1 MSAIQLPGLA
11 GEIAQH
17 LNEQAP
23 VTTSR
28 MAAGGAIALL
38 GAIVGAGWELPH
50 IGLYPET
57 DLRRVLPHLEPED
70 FPTTQPIGQSVML
83 VADPAHGKGGII
95 EGVERVMNDLE
106 KMESGGVSLWKR
118 LLVLQHFNHLV
129 LAGMEPAPEDVAKV
143 PNVVSPKTFDRLLD
157 GSLFLLAES
166 TPDDFDYLLPL
177 WYENSPFYGQ
187 CLMIRH
193 HGPKGGKNRQ
203 PHGQPTADLM
213 GRLAELAVLAQAQ
226 AERKVLVEVTEDAA
240 AWYRLFLSLDMDTY
254 CEHGPVGMEGEWARQ
269 SLQVAAI
276 VAVGLDPL
284 RPVITAEVFRLASDL
299 ASEGVRLARAGL
311 GVAGV

>member
-1 MSAIQLPGLA
+1 MNAIHFPGLA

-23 VTTSR
+23 VATPR
-28 MAAGGAIALL
+28 MAMGGAIALL

-50 IGLYPET
+50 IGLYPGSAV
-57 DLRRVLPHLEPED
+57 RRVLPHLEPED

-95 EGVERVMNDLE
+95 EGVEQLL
-106 KMESGGVSLWKR
+106 GGLLRQRPDTSAIAQR
-118 LLVLQHFNHLV
+118 LLTIQHFNHLA
-129 LAGMEPAPEDVAKV
+129 LAGMEPEPEDVDRVRGIVKPA
-143 PNVVSPKTFDRLLD
+143 TFDRLLD

-166 TPDDFDYLLPL
+166 TPDDFDYLLPH
-177 WYENSPFYGQ
+177 WYEGSPFYGQ

-193 HGPKGGKNRQ
+193 HGPKGEKNRQ
-203 PHGQPTADLM
+203 PHGQPSALLL
-213 GRLAELAVLAQAQ
+213 GRLAELADLAQAG
-226 AERKVLVEVTEDAA
+226 RKVLVEVTEDAA
-240 AWYRLFLSLDMDTY
+240 AWYRLFLRLDMDTY
-254 CEHGPVGMEGEWARQ
+254 SEHGPVGLEGEWARQ
-269 SLQVAAI
+269 SLQGAAI
-276 VAVGLDPL
+276 VAVGLNPL
-284 RPVITAEVFRLASDL
+284 RPVITAELFRLASDL